1 MMVITKTDLPQ
12 GIERFKVSAQGR
24 GIMKIAKR
32 IEKITQ
38 DYDV

>member
-1 MMVITKTDLPQ
+1 MVITKTDLPQ